1 MDHPENSEEYKGLQ
15 VNAGVTSQS
24 IVNPYLKRGRFRRH
38 EYSAAEMVEGILK
51 GDVTI
56 LSQAVTLVESVN
68 PNLWIL
74 MTPILLLQLALLS
87 MGFGIIISSV
97 TTKYRDLAKLV
108 GFGVQLWMYGTP
120 VAYDMFSMAAFAPG
134 GKWHTLYMCNPVT
147 SLINLFRFGYLGFGE
162 VEWKF
167 YWIGWVSTLVIL
179 FFGVILFSHVEKTFM
194 DTV

>member
-1 MDHPENSEEYKGLQ
+1 
-15 VNAGVTSQS
+15 
-24 IVNPYLKRGRFRRH
+24 
-38 EYSAAEMVEGILK
+38 
-51 GDVTI
+51 
-56 LSQAVTLVESVN
+56 
-68 PNLWIL
+68 
-74 MTPILLLQLALLS
+74 
-87 MGFGIIISSV
+87 
-97 TTKYRDLAKLV
+97 LAKLV

>member
-1 MDHPENSEEYKGLQ
+1 
-15 VNAGVTSQS
+15 
-24 IVNPYLKRGRFRRH
+24 
-38 EYSAAEMVEGILK
+38 
-51 GDVTI
+51 
-56 LSQAVTLVESVN
+56 
-68 PNLWIL
+68 
-74 MTPILLLQLALLS
+74 
-87 MGFGIIISSV
+87 
-97 TTKYRDLAKLV
+97 
-108 GFGVQLWMYGTP
+108 MYGTP